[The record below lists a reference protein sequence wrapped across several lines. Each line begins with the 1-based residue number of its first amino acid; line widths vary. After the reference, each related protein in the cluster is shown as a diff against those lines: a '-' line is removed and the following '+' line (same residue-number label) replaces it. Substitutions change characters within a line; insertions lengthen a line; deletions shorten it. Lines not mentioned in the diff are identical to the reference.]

1 MALLDLL
8 PQPSLLRFRIA
19 YGQRVHVSS
28 SGFRL
33 SHLKLPKLTFGDTF
47 RRVNLQCDGANIV
60 PFGAGFPETVTNTQ
74 QVCTLAGSTAGQ
86 NAIPGMD
93 YVSAGYDY
101 ARGHLWRNL
110 GILIGFFIF
119 FAVLQVLAMEVLA
132 LKAANV
138 QAIVVFA
145 KENKDTKAR
154 NERLMERKKAAK
166 AGELDQDLEG
176 LIESKRA
183 LTWTGLV
190 SRRLRSFACP
200 DD

>member
-8 PQPSLLRFRIA
+8 PQPPFLRFRVA
-19 YGQRVHVSS
+19 HGQRVHVSG
-28 SGFRL
+28 SGTRIG
-33 SHLKLPKLTFGDTF
+33 HRNNRKLTFADTF

-86 NAIPGMD
+86 NAIPGIS

-190 SRRLRSFACP
+190 SRRLRSFACTN
-200 DD
+200 D

>member
-1 MALLDLL
+1 
-8 PQPSLLRFRIA
+8 
-19 YGQRVHVSS
+19 
-28 SGFRL
+28 
-33 SHLKLPKLTFGDTF
+33 
-47 RRVNLQCDGANIV
+47 
-60 PFGAGFPETVTNTQ
+60 
-74 QVCTLAGSTAGQ
+74 
-86 NAIPGMD
+86 
-93 YVSAGYDY
+93 
-101 ARGHLWRNL
+101 
-110 GILIGFFIF
+110 
-119 FAVLQVLAMEVLA
+119 LAMEVLA

-190 SRRLRSFACP
+190 SRCLHSFGCTKN
-200 DD
+200 